1 MKNFKWDSRHLSA
14 GITALLVI
22 FCCIVFYMIFQR
34 WETIKAAVVGLVGIL
49 SPFIWGA
56 VIAYILCPLMKFL
69 QQGLFGPLAKKLTKK
84 KRTRFVIARSLSV
97 IVSVVVA
104 ITLVSALIW
113 LIVPRFYES
122 IRSIV
127 LALPAYISSM
137 NQKLLELL
145 ADYPEI
151 EEQVQKIVD
160 QIYTNFMNWMSNDL
174 QPQMQSMQN
183 LVDIVSSSLRTVFS
197 VFLDL
202 FIGVIV
208 SCYLLYNKEKFGGQI
223 KRILYGLM
231 PVEQVESALHSFA
244 FIDRVFMGFLG
255 GKLVDSAIIGLLCYI
270 GCALLNMPY
279 ATLIAVIVGVT
290 NIIPYFGPFIG
301 AVPSAFFILMV
312 DPIKCL
318 IFLVFI
324 LALQQF
330 DGNILGPHILGNSV
344 GISGFWVMF
353 AIIVGSGLF
362 GFIGMLIGVPVF
374 VVLSTGFNYLVE
386 VMLKKRGLPT
396 ETAKYTCLDHLDP
409 NTHEPVRKEGED
421 IPEEIIEEQ

>member
-1 MKNFKWDSRHLSA
+1 MKKVKWDGRYIAA
-14 GITALLVI
+14 GVTALLVI
-22 FCCIVFYMIFQR
+22 FGCIVFYMIFQR
-34 WETIKAAVVGLVGIL
+34 WEGIRVAVINLIGIL

-56 VIAYILCPLMKFL
+56 VIAYLLCPMMKFF
-69 QQGLFGPLAKKLTKK
+69 QKRIFAPVSEKLAKTE
-84 KRTRFVIARSLSV
+84 RAQFAIARSLSV
-97 IVSVVVA
+97 VLSLIVA
-104 ITLVSALIW
+104 IAIVTALLW

-127 LALPAYISSM
+127 IALPDFVSSA

-145 ADYPEI
+145 ANYPEI
-151 EEQVQKIVD
+151 EVQVQKLVD
-160 QIYTNFMNWMSNDL
+160 TLYTNLTNWLSNDL
-174 QPQMQSMQN
+174 QPQMQSMQSI
-183 LVDIVSSSLRTVFS
+183 VDMVSSSLKNVVS
-197 VFLDL
+197 VVLDL
-202 FIGVIV
+202 FIGIIV

-223 KRILYGLM
+223 KRIFYSLM
-231 PVEQVESALHSFA
+231 SVEHVESVLRSFA

-255 GKLVDSAIIGLLCYI
+255 GKLVDSAIIGVLCYI
-270 GCALLNMPY
+270 GCAILNMPY

-301 AVPSAFFILMV
+301 AIPSAFFILMV
-312 DPIKCL
+312 DPFKCL
-318 IFLVFI
+318 IFIVFI

-374 VVLSTGFNYLVE
+374 VVLSTGFNLMVE
-386 VMLKKRGLPT
+386 HFLKKRGLPT
-396 ETAKYTCLDHLDP
+396 ETADYTCLDHLDP
-409 NTHEPVRKEGED
+409 LTHQPVHKSDED
-421 IPEEIIEEQ
+421 IPQEIIEEQ